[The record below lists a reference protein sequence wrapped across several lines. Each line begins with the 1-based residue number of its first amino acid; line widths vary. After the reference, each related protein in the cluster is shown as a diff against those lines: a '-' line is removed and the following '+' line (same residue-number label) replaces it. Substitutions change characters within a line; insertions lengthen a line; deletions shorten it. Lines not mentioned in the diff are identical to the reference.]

1 MRLKFKSISSVWI
14 SSILVITLFFALVAC
29 NSNQTTLEQQPVSSQ
44 ENTKLT
50 TETQSVER
58 VIALNS
64 LSADLIQRLDK
75 TKLVGIPGS
84 SLVNKN
90 EQLKDLP
97 QVTQGRMPPNL
108 EKILTLKPDL
118 VIGSAG
124 FHDQAAKKLSE
135 LGIKTK
141 LYDVDSWEDLNIIT
155 KDLAQAI
162 NADPEPLL
170 EKYQSLLSQKL
181 KTIPSTLVLVSLQP
195 ILSPNKNSWS
205 GDMLTQFNIS
215 NLAAD
220 LQGDSVMQGY
230 ISLSAEKILQADPE
244 ILLVV
249 ETGDNTLDTFKSQP
263 FWNQLKAVKNNQVY
277 VFEYYG
283 LINPGSV
290 EAIEKAS
297 LTLQKIASKNQ

>member
-1 MRLKFKSISSVWI
+1 MGLEFKSISSVWI
-14 SSILVITLFFALVAC
+14 SSILGITLILFLGAC
-29 NSNQTTLEQQPVSSQ
+29 SSNQITTEQQTVSSQ
-44 ENTKLT
+44 ENTTLA

-64 LSADLIQRLDK
+64 LSADLIQRLDE

-118 VIGSAG
+118 VIGSTG
-124 FHDQAAKKLSE
+124 FHDQAAKKLEE

-141 LYDVDSWEDLNIIT
+141 LYDVDSWEDLTTIT
-155 KDLAQAI
+155 EELAQAI

-170 EKYQSLLSQKL
+170 AKYQSLLSQKS
-181 KTIPSTLVLVSLQP
+181 KNSPSTLVLVSRQP

-205 GDMLTQFNIS
+205 GDMLSQFNIT
-215 NLAAD
+215 NLVAD

-230 ISLSAEKILQADPE
+230 ISLSAEKILQSDPE
-244 ILLVV
+244 IILVV
-249 ETGDNTLDTFKSQP
+249 ETGNNTIDTFKSQP

-283 LINPGSV
+283 LVNPGSV
-290 EAIEKAS
+290 DAIEKAS
-297 LTLQKIASKNQ
+297 LKLQKITANN

>member
-1 MRLKFKSISSVWI
+1 MRLELKSMSSVWI
-14 SSILVITLFFALVAC
+14 SSILGITLIIFLGAC
-29 NSNQTTLEQQPVSSQ
+29 SSNQTITDQQPVSSQ
-44 ENTKLT
+44 ENTKLA
-50 TETQSVER
+50 TETESVER

-64 LSADLIQRLDK
+64 LSADLIQRLDE

-124 FHDQAAKKLSE
+124 FHDQAAKKLEE

-141 LYDVDSWEDLNIIT
+141 LYDVDSWDDLTTIT
-155 KDLAQAI
+155 EELAQAI

-170 EKYQSLLSQKL
+170 AKYQSLLSQKS
-181 KTIPSTLVLVSLQP
+181 KNSPSTLVLVSRQP

-205 GDMLTQFNIS
+205 GDMLSQFNIT
-215 NLAAD
+215 NLVAD

-230 ISLSAEKILQADPE
+230 ISLSAEKILQTDPE

-249 ETGDNTLDTFKSQP
+249 ETGNNTIDTFKSQP

-283 LINPGSV
+283 LVNPGSV
-290 EAIEKAS
+290 DAIEKAS
-297 LTLQKIASKNQ
+297 LQLQEITTKN

>member
-1 MRLKFKSISSVWI
+1 MRLELKSMSSVWI
-14 SSILVITLFFALVAC
+14 SSILGITLIIFLGAC
-29 NSNQTTLEQQPVSSQ
+29 GSNKITTDTQPVSSQ
-44 ENTKLT
+44 ENTTLA
-50 TETQSVER
+50 TETESVER

-64 LSADLIQRLDK
+64 LSADLIQRLDE

-118 VIGSAG
+118 VIGSTG
-124 FHDQAAKKLSE
+124 FHDQAAKKLEE

-141 LYDVDSWEDLNIIT
+141 LYDVDSWDDLTTIT
-155 KDLAQAI
+155 EELAQAI

-170 EKYQSLLSQKL
+170 AKYQSLLSQKS
-181 KTIPSTLVLVSLQP
+181 KNSPSTLVLVSRQP

-205 GDMLTQFNIS
+205 GDMLSQFNIT
-215 NLAAD
+215 NLVAD

-230 ISLSAEKILQADPE
+230 ISLSAEKILQTDPE

-249 ETGDNTLDTFKSQP
+249 ETGNNTIDTFKSQP

-283 LINPGSV
+283 LVNPGSV
-290 EAIEKAS
+290 DAIEKAS
-297 LTLQKIASKNQ
+297 LKLQQITANN